1 MRLLISAACLIATL
15 AAPVWAQTPTPQA
28 QPVPRIAEAAPAPL
42 PPSGL
47 RWQRYLRA
55 SEVQLQNL
63 AAFVRIRPEDRED
76 VAIAIVNPGPL
87 EAPEVRRSGRRL
99 VIDGRQRGR
108 LQGCTVR
115 GVAGFEVEIGR
126 VGNVGSAQLPIIE
139 IRVPERAV
147 VSARG
152 AMRLH
157 LTRAESVQLAFDA
170 CGDAV
175 VERVDDEAEISISHE
190 ARLRIFDVGQLE
202 ASLAGNAEVVAGY
215 VRDGLTVSIAGPG
228 RFQAARAEGPAN
240 FVIQGPGEAT
250 VRGGDLQELTVVIN
264 GPGRVEHG
272 GSAESLDALIVGG
285 GEVRVRDVDGDVTQ
299 RVIAGGDVIIGR

>member
-139 IRVPERAV
+139 IGCP
-147 VSARG
+147 
-152 AMRLH
+152 
-157 LTRAESVQLAFDA
+157 
-170 CGDAV
+170 
-175 VERVDDEAEISISHE
+175 
-190 ARLRIFDVGQLE
+190 
-202 ASLAGNAEVVAGY
+202 N
-215 VRDGLTVSIAGPG
+215 G
-228 RFQAARAEGPAN
+228 RWCRRAARCGCITHARKAFSWRSTPA
-240 FVIQGPGEAT
+240 AT
-250 VRGGDLQELTVVIN
+250 QSLSGSTTKLRYRFRMR
-264 GPGRVEHG
+264 RVCV
-272 GSAESLDALIVGG
+272 SSM
-285 GEVRVRDVDGDVTQ
+285 
-299 RVIAGGDVIIGR
+299 